1 MYILKNKQTNKQV
14 MKLIAG
20 IFVTLFLIVTSKAQT
35 CTQIQGCDVTISDR
49 CYAYV
54 DDNLNWNQAENC
66 CVAWGGHLAS
76 IHSDDTNTIL
86 SSIRNPNRWN
96 WIGLSNTANDS
107 EYAWSDGTP
116 FDYNN
121 SNSDQPGNNGEVCF
135 HYLSEEPYWNYYDC
149 NRDTYVVQGGIS
161 YPISYICQKSELT
174 YYNRTQIN
182 NLSIFNM
189 CNTTRVLSAHTLI
202 LV

>member
-1 MYILKNKQTNKQV
+1 MNF
-14 MKLIAG
+14 IAG
-20 IFVTLFLIVTSKAQT
+20 TFITLLLIVISESQT
-35 CTQIQGCDVTISDR
+35 CTPIQGCDLRISDI

-76 IHSDDTNTIL
+76 IHSNDGNNIL
-86 SSIRNPNRWN
+86 NSIRNQSKWT
-96 WIGLSNTANDS
+96 WIGLNDIATDGV
-107 EYAWSDGTP
+107 YVWTDGTP
-116 FDYNN
+116 FDYDSTN
-121 SNSDQPGNNGEVCF
+121 SGLPYSNGEYCF
-135 HYLSEEPYWNYYDC
+135 HYLSEVPYWDYYDC
-149 NRDTYVVQGGIS
+149 GSDTYVDQEGNS

-174 YYNRTQIN
+174 FYNQTQIN